1 VSENDNYHCTGTT
14 NVTVKFMGRNA

>member
-1 VSENDNYHCTGTT
+1 MSENDNYHCTGTT